1 MKHIKE
7 VLNDTVRPILKK
19 EMENNAKMLLVIDD
33 TIRELKKLKA
43 SLKKVANE
51 VGN

>member
-7 VLNDTVRPILKK
+7 VLDEVKPILKK
-19 EMENNAKMLLVIDD
+19 EMDNKEKMLLVIDD
-33 TIRELKKLKA
+33 TIRELKQLKA
-43 SLKKVANE
+43 TLKTFTNA